1 LPPPL
6 KGIQLS
12 NYRNFINKKEIFN
25 FDHTLFKG
33 KNAVGKTNLLESI
46 SFLCPGTGF
55 RKDVL
60 QNFIF
65 QKQENLNTSIVF
77 DFTHEDLE
85 NHLAVILSNKDER
98 WTKQYFLNDKKI
110 QQQKLLDIF
119 QLFWLTETDKVYFI
133 KDTQYQRNTINRII
147 CYFDPKLFGFLSK
160 YTILRRE
167 KRKNITIF
175 SRYFMANFTG

>member
-1 LPPPL
+1 MPPPL

-55 RKDVL
+55 RKDVI

-65 QKQENLNTSIVF
+65 QKQLELKTSIP
-77 DFTHEDLE
+77 L
-85 NHLAVILSNKDER
+85 IL
-98 WTKQYFLNDKKI
+98 YMKI
-110 QQQKLLDIF
+110 
-119 QLFWLTETDKVYFI
+119 
-133 KDTQYQRNTINRII
+133 
-147 CYFDPKLFGFLSK
+147 
-160 YTILRRE
+160 
-167 KRKNITIF
+167 
-175 SRYFMANFTG
+175 

>member
-1 LPPPL
+1 MPPPL

-46 SFLCPGTGF
+46 SFLSPGTGF
-55 RKDVL
+55 RKDVI

-65 QKQENLNTSIVF
+65 KKQEKLEASMTF
-77 DFTHEDLE
+77 DFIHEDLE
-85 NHLAVILSNKDER
+85 NHLTIILSNKDER

-110 QQQKLLDIF
+110 QQQKLLD
-119 QLFWLTETDKVYFI
+119 
-133 KDTQYQRNTINRII
+133 
-147 CYFDPKLFGFLSK
+147 LSL
-160 YTILRRE
+160 IH
-167 KRKNITIF
+167 I
-175 SRYFMANFTG
+175 

>member
-1 LPPPL
+1 MPPPL
-6 KGIQLS
+6 KGLQLS

-65 QKQENLNTSIVF
+65 QKQVELKTSITF
-77 DFTHEDLE
+77 NFTHEDLE
-85 NHLAVILSNKDER
+85 NH
-98 WTKQYFLNDKKI
+98 
-110 QQQKLLDIF
+110 
-119 QLFWLTETDKVYFI
+119 
-133 KDTQYQRNTINRII
+133 
-147 CYFDPKLFGFLSK
+147 
-160 YTILRRE
+160 
-167 KRKNITIF
+167 
-175 SRYFMANFTG
+175 

>member
-1 LPPPL
+1 MPPPL
-6 KGIQLS
+6 KGLQLS
-12 NYRNFINKKEIFN
+12 NYRNFINKKEIFYSQ
-25 FDHTLFKG
+25 HTLFKG

-65 QKQENLNTSIVF
+65 QKQENLDTSIVF

-119 QLFWLTETDKVYFI
+119 QLF
-133 KDTQYQRNTINRII
+133 
-147 CYFDPKLFGFLSK
+147 G
-160 YTILRRE
+160 
-167 KRKNITIF
+167 
-175 SRYFMANFTG
+175 

>member
-1 LPPPL
+1 MPPPL

-55 RKDVL
+55 RKDVI

-65 QKQENLNTSIVF
+65 KKQE
-77 DFTHEDLE
+77 
-85 NHLAVILSNKDER
+85 
-98 WTKQYFLNDKKI
+98 
-110 QQQKLLDIF
+110 LLDNFVVFIN
-119 QLFWLTETDKVYFI
+119 TESLV
-133 KDTQYQRNTINRII
+133 
-147 CYFDPKLFGFLSK
+147 FLSGA
-160 YTILRRE
+160 ILRLSL
-167 KRKNITIF
+167 IHI
-175 SRYFMANFTG
+175 

>member
-1 LPPPL
+1 MPPPL

-65 QKQENLNTSIVF
+65 QNQVELKTSITF
-77 DFTHEDLE
+77 NFIHEDLE
-85 NHLAVILSNKDER
+85 NHLNVILSNKDER
-98 WTKQYFLNDKKI
+98 WTKQ
-110 QQQKLLDIF
+110 
-119 QLFWLTETDKVYFI
+119 
-133 KDTQYQRNTINRII
+133 
-147 CYFDPKLFGFLSK
+147 
-160 YTILRRE
+160 
-167 KRKNITIF
+167 
-175 SRYFMANFTG
+175 